1 MSLEGYNEHIY
12 KMLSEADDLKFSE
25 PQKSMERSY
34 NAYVSSL
41 KSADRKAEA
50 YSLYLMG
57 VCSELLANYPD
68 AMKYLSESIKI
79 STAIGE
85 KKKMAD
91 GLNTIGIIHDN
102 LGNYA
107 NALKTYFRCL
117 KIYDELDQPRN
128 KAIVLSNI
136 GLVYTNIN
144 DYPHALQFYLGA
156 NEIAVKLN
164 DSESLLVTY
173 INLGLTHRLLKEFE
187 KAESYLLKA
196 LEISKKTNDKLR
208 ESLALVELGDV
219 EVSLGNISK
228 GYEHYKRSLE
238 LKYDLNDRKGIS
250 NILAVLGQLQLFE
263 NKLED
268 AKKNLLASL
277 EISEELGIKRQS
289 AEIHKLLSE
298 VFEKENNP
306 VKALEHYKTSH
317 EKEIEYLTEE
327 TAHKAKN
334 LAIQHEVEKAQ
345 KEAEIQKLRNVEL
358 AKALEDVEVLNE
370 NLKVLNEEKN
380 DFMAIAVHDLKNP
393 LQNILST
400 ARVLKNTKEP
410 DSNIIADFTSNI
422 ISQTDRMFNLI
433 KKLLDHNAIDQGNIK
448 IRKTSFYATRLCNDV
463 INNMRENAA
472 KKNIYLYFEDNSN
485 DISLYTDYDI
495 LFQVLDNLISNSIKF
510 SSAYKNIYL
519 KIFAGSNKIIF
530 EVQDEGP
537 GFTERDRTKV
547 FTKFARLSAQ
557 PTGGEHSTGLGLSI
571 VKKLTELLEG
581 EISFESEEGS
591 GATFR
596 LTFEKII
603 SNQEAQPA

>member
-1 MSLEGYNEHIY
+1 LSLEGYNEHIY
-12 KMLSEADDLKFSE
+12 KMLAEADELKFTE

-57 VCSELLANYPD
+57 VCSELLTNYPD
-68 AMKYLSESIKI
+68 AMKYLSECIKL
-79 STAIGE
+79 SAAIGD

-144 DYPHALQFYLGA
+144 DYQHALQFYSGA
-156 NEIAVKLN
+156 NELAIKLN
-164 DSESLLVTY
+164 DNESLLVTY
-173 INLGLTHRLLKEFE
+173 INIGLTYRLLKEYE
-187 KAESYLLKA
+187 NAESHLLKA
-196 LEISKKTNDKLR
+196 LEIAKSTNDKLR
-208 ESLALVELGDV
+208 ESLALQELGDV
-219 EVSLGNISK
+219 EVSLGNIAK

-238 LKYDLNDRKGIS
+238 LKYDLNDRKGIA
-250 NILAVLGQLQLFE
+250 NILAVIGQLQLFE
-263 NKLED
+263 DKLVD
-268 AKKNLLASL
+268 SKKNLLASL
-277 EISEELGIKRQS
+277 VISEDLGFKKLS
-289 AEIHKLLSE
+289 SEIHKMLSE
-298 VFEKENNP
+298 IYEKENNP
-306 VKALEHYKTSH
+306 AQALEHYKTSH
-317 EKEIEYLTEE
+317 EKEIEYLNEE

-334 LAIQHEVEKAQ
+334 IAIQHEVEKAQ

-370 NLKVLNEEKN
+370 NLKELNEEKN
-380 DFMAIAVHDLKNP
+380 EFMAIAVHDLKNP

-433 KKLLDHNAIDQGNIK
+433 KKLLDHNAIEQGNIK
-448 IRKTSFYATRLCNDV
+448 IRKTTFKANGVCNDV

-472 KKNIYLYFEDNSN
+472 KKNIYLYFEDNSG
-485 DISLYTDYDI
+485 DISIYTDYDI
-495 LFQVLDNLISNSIKF
+495 LFQILDNLVSNSIKF
-510 SSAYKNIYL
+510 SSPYKNIYL
-519 KIFAGSNKIIF
+519 KIHTSGDKVFF

-537 GFTERDRTKV
+537 GFTERDKTKV

-571 VKKLTELLEG
+571 VKKLTELLKG
-581 EISFESEEGS
+581 EVSFESEEGS
-591 GATFR
+591 GTTFT
-596 LTFEKII
+596 LSFEKINN
-603 SNQEAQPA
+603 S

>member
-12 KMLSEADDLKFSE
+12 KMLAEADELKFTE

-57 VCSELLANYPD
+57 VCSELLTNYPD
-68 AMKYLSESIKI
+68 AMKYLSECIKL
-79 STAIGE
+79 SAAIGD

-144 DYPHALQFYLGA
+144 DYQHALQFYSGA
-156 NEIAVKLN
+156 NELAIKLN
-164 DSESLLVTY
+164 DNESLLVTY
-173 INLGLTHRLLKEFE
+173 INIGLTYRLLKEYE
-187 KAESYLLKA
+187 NAESHLLKA
-196 LEISKKTNDKLR
+196 LEIAKSTNDKLR
-208 ESLALVELGDV
+208 ESLALQELGDV
-219 EVSLGNISK
+219 EVSLGNIAK

-238 LKYDLNDRKGIS
+238 LKYDLNDRKGIA
-250 NILAVLGQLQLFE
+250 NILAVIGQLQLFE
-263 NKLED
+263 DKLVD
-268 AKKNLLASL
+268 SKKNLLASL
-277 EISEELGIKRQS
+277 VISEDLGFKKLS
-289 AEIHKLLSE
+289 SEIHKMLSE
-298 VFEKENNP
+298 IYEKENNP
-306 VKALEHYKTSH
+306 AQALEHYKTSH
-317 EKEIEYLTEE
+317 EKEIEYLNEE

-334 LAIQHEVEKAQ
+334 IAIQHEVEKAQ

-370 NLKVLNEEKN
+370 NLKELNEEKN
-380 DFMAIAVHDLKNP
+380 EFMAIAVHDLKNP

-433 KKLLDHNAIDQGNIK
+433 KKLLDHNAIEQGNIK
-448 IRKTSFYATRLCNDV
+448 IRKTTFKANGVCNDV

-472 KKNIYLYFEDNSN
+472 KKNIYLYFEDNSG
-485 DISLYTDYDI
+485 DISIYTDYDI
-495 LFQVLDNLISNSIKF
+495 LFQILDNLVSNSIKF
-510 SSAYKNIYL
+510 SSPYKNIYL
-519 KIFAGSNKIIF
+519 KIHTSGDKVFF

-537 GFTERDRTKV
+537 GFTERDKTKV

-571 VKKLTELLEG
+571 VKKLTELLKG
-581 EISFESEEGS
+581 EVSFESEEGS
-591 GATFR
+591 GTTFT
-596 LTFEKII
+596 LSFEKINN
-603 SNQEAQPA
+603 S